1 MRRAASVVAL
11 AAAVVLLAGCGVPV
25 DPDGTLDRVTGG
37 ELRVGVSPHEGFT
50 EVAGGEPAGPEVE
63 HVAQFAETL
72 DAEPRWVVGGEEA
85 LVGGLETGELDLVIG
100 GITDA
105 SPWSSQAGMTA
116 PYREA
121 PGPDGAVEKRVML
134 VPLGENGFVV
144 ELERFL
150 REQG

>member
-1 MRRAASVVAL
+1 MRRTASTAAL
-11 AAAVVLLAGCGVPV
+11 AAVVVLLAGCGIPV

-37 ELRVGVSPHEGFT
+37 DLRVGVSPHEGFT
-50 EVAGGEPAGPEVE
+50 EVIGGEPSGPEVE
-63 HVAQFAETL
+63 LVTEFAETL

-85 LVGGLETGELDLVIG
+85 LVGELETGELDLVIG

-105 SPWSSQAGMTA
+105 SPWSQQAGMTA

-121 PGPDGAVEKRVML
+121 PGPNGALEKRVML

-150 REQG
+150 RAQQ